1 MDGPIVDPNRSVRN
15 GVTALWQ
22 RALRVARD
30 LLSPRNAACRI
41 DFAATVV
48 ERR

>member
-1 MDGPIVDPNRSVRN
+1 MDGLIVDPKRSVR
-15 GVTALWQ
+15 GDVTTLWQ
-22 RALRVARD
+22 RALRVAHR
-30 LLSPRNAACRI
+30 LCSFRNAASRI

>member
-1 MDGPIVDPNRSVRN
+1 MDGPTVDPKRSVRD
-15 GVTALWQ
+15 GVTVLWQ

-30 LLSPRNAACRI
+30 LRSSRSAASRI